1 MLLRGEHVFE
11 VFVGLENG
19 ESPAARRQR
28 GFLPTT

>member
-19 ESPAARRQR
+19 ESPAAGGSGAFCLQ
-28 GFLPTT
+28 L